1 MKRWEEEETKM
12 MRGGIEGDRVKR
24 RWGRENVGGGDG

>member
-1 MKRWEEEETKM
+1 MKRLEEEEKGM

-24 RWGRENVGGGDG
+24 RWGGKM